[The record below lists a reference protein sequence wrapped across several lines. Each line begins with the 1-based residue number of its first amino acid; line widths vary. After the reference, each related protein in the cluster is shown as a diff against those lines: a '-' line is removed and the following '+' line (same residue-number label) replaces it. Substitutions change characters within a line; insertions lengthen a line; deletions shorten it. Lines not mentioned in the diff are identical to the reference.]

1 MKGMKK
7 VNKILLI
14 EDEENIRKIIAY
26 DLKRD
31 YEIKEAADGLM
42 ALDLALNEHFDVLII
57 DWMIPKMNGIELVK
71 KLRTKNIDSIMIML
85 TAKDDEADI
94 LQAFEEGV
102 DDYITKPF
110 SPRELAARVNAH
122 VKRLN
127 KSSNQPLCLGNVTIH
142 MKRREA
148 LINDQVINCTKK
160 EFDLL
165 AYLMLNHEAVLTR
178 DQLCSE
184 IWGFEYDGDT
194 RIVDVHIFKL
204 RNKLSES
211 NLTIRT
217 NRGIG
222 YRLELK
228 NEQE

>member
-1 MKGMKK
+1 M
-7 VNKILLI
+7 NKILLI

-31 YEIKEAADGLM
+31 YLIDEASDGQT
-42 ALDLALNEHFDVLII
+42 ALDMAISTPYDVLII
-57 DWMIPKMNGIELVK
+57 DWMIPRLNGLELVK
-71 KLRTKNIDSIMIML
+71 ELRKRNIDSILIML

-110 SPRELAARVNAH
+110 SPRELVARVSAH
-122 VKRLN
+122 IKRLP
-127 KSSNQPLCLGNVTIH
+127 KSKKEILTLKDISVNLA
-142 MKRREA
+142 RREVSVSNE
-148 LINDQVINCTKK
+148 IISCTKK
-160 EFDLL
+160 EYELL
-165 AYLMLNHEAVLTR
+165 VYFLLNHEIVLSR
-178 DQLCSE
+178 DLICNE

-204 RNKLSES
+204 RAKLANSQVEIQS
-211 NLTIRT
+211 

-222 YRLELK
+222 YRLEIK
-228 NEQE
+228 NAKE